1 MNYEQDYIM
10 RMIYEL
16 IRTMLKLLFNIDNTD
31 YTVNQF
37 DNEVTQIQYTEL
49 TKLVKLGKINE
60 AENRLFIILE
70 KDEKENLKLALL
82 FYECLNELDDDCLN
96 ESDYSRAEIELGIKT
111 VAQMYGYEEFAN
123 TFLS

>member
-37 DNEVTQIQYTEL
+37 DNEVTQAQYTEL

-70 KDEKENLKLALL
+70 KAEKENLKLALL